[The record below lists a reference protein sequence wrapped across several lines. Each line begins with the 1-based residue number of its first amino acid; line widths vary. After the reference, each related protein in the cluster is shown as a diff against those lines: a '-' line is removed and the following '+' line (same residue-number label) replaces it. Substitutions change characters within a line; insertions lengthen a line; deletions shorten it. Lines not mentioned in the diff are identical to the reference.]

1 MKPAITIALDAMG
14 GDNAPDMVL
23 GGLVLAKERFPSA
36 HFLVMGEEARL
47 APLLRQHQL
56 SDQTVTIRHAPH
68 AIPSDMKPSQALRQ
82 SKQSSMRLAVE
93 AVQSGEA
100 GAVVSAGN
108 TGALMAISKIVLR
121 TAPGIDRPAMASFF
135 PTMRGESVMLDL
147 GANIECHTEN
157 LVQFALMGELFARI
171 VLGLEKPK
179 VALLNVGSE
188 EMKGH
193 DEVRGAAEILRSND
207 LGLDFHGFIEGDD
220 IAAGTVDVVVT
231 DGFSGNI
238 ALKTAEGTAKL
249 YSHFLRQSF
258 KSSFLAQVGYVFA
271 SRALTKLRMRVDP
284 RRYNGAVLLGLN
296 GIVVKSHG
304 GTDALGFATAI
315 GVAIDM
321 AQHGFV
327 QRVRDGLA
335 RIDSAPKTPVI
346 AEAASDA

>member
-1 MKPAITIALDAMG
+1 MG

-36 HFLVMGEEARL
+36 HFLVFGDEARL
-47 APLLRQHQL
+47 IPLLRKHQL
-56 SDQTVTIRHAPH
+56 SDKTVTIRHAAH

-82 SKQSSMRLAVE
+82 SKQSSMRIAVE
-93 AVQSGEA
+93 AVQAGEA

-147 GANIECHTEN
+147 GANIECDTAN

-193 DEVRGAAEILRSND
+193 DEVRGAAEILRGND
-207 LGLDFHGFIEGDD
+207 LDLDFHGFIEGDD

-258 KSSFLAQVGYVFA
+258 KSSLLAQLGYVLA
-271 SRALTKLRMRVDP
+271 ARALTKLRMRVDP

-335 RIDSAPKTPVI
+335 RIDSAVNIPAI
-346 AEAASDA
+346 AGAPSEA